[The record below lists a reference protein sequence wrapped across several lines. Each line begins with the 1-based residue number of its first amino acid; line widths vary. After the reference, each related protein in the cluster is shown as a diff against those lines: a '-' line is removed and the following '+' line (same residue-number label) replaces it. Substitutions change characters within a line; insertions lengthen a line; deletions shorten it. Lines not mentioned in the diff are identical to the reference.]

1 MKMEPEC
8 FACFFK
14 QAHRLM
20 NYLNLSRKKQIDILK
35 KVGNFLINIEDFS
48 KSPAFYSSFMYDIV
62 YKEANVIDPYK
73 TIKKKYNKR
82 ILGIYSTLKNIVETS
97 NDPIH
102 TALKLSAVG
111 NSMDLGVDTSVN
123 ISKYLKNIKDVK
135 FAIDDYTIFKR
146 MLKQSKKIM
155 LLADNTGEI
164 ILDKLLLET
173 INKNGKYEIIVGVRG
188 KPIINDVT
196 IQDAKDVEF
205 QDAVKIISNGNEMV
219 GTILEQCSKEFMS
232 YFNSSDI
239 IISKGQA
246 NFESLNT
253 VKKHNI
259 FFLFKSKC
267 NPVSKYLN
275 VPLDSLIFYRAR

>member
-1 MKMEPEC
+1 MEPEC

>member
-1 MKMEPEC
+1 
-8 FACFFK
+8 
-14 QAHRLM
+14 M

-164 ILDKLLLET
+164 ILDRLLLET

-205 QDAVKIISNGNEMV
+205 QDKVKIISNGNEMV
-219 GTILEQCSKEFMS
+219 GTILERCSKEFMS